1 MHNCLER
8 NSMKIIKLK
17 HNPKIYCGNSYLILG
32 TWNKISDV
40 NCLIDT
46 GTDGYIVSEIDK
58 INTGV
63 GKSPVDKIFLTH
75 NHFDHAGG
83 VKAVKE
89 KYNAKT
95 YAAINGPDIDFI
107 LKDGEEILMGDEYF
121 EVIFS
126 PGHSSDSVCYYCKT
140 EKVLFSGDTQL
151 RINTKDGSYT
161 NEYVSTIKKLAKL
174 DIKIIYPGHGEPIV
188 DNPMK
193 IIRTTLEII
202 TK

>member
-1 MHNCLER
+1 
-8 NSMKIIKLK
+8 MKIIKLK